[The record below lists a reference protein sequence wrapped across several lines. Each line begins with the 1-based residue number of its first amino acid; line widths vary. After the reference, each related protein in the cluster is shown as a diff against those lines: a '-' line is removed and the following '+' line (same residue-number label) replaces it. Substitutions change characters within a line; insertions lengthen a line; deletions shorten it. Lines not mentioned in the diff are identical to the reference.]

1 MAFHFVL
8 LAFGD
13 AVLFLLALSVLSVA
27 TVGSVV
33 VYQRQATARLKG
45 KDAPLALAAPPPPAV
60 ERTFESL
67 QAGDVVVCG
76 DEDWIVRQRA
86 EYDEEGERWWL
97 YALDAGDSAS
107 VRRFL
112 EVRRQDG
119 TEVAM
124 LSVAE
129 DAPLFGQLGQG
140 LTFRRDPYI
149 LQARGDARLL
159 LDTRVDAAGLK
170 EGRLS
175 YSRYEGPGGLRL
187 IIEEQGGQRRAY
199 AGELVA
205 KKTFSLMPGDISGVG
220 KAPDLDDELEALAG
234 HIENRRPRS

>member
-1 MAFHFVL
+1 M
-8 LAFGD
+8 
-13 AVLFLLALSVLSVA
+13 LFLLALSVLSVA

-45 KDAPLALAAPPPPAV
+45 KDAPLALAAPPPAV
-60 ERTFESL
+60 ERTFETL

-76 DEDWIVRQRA
+76 GEDWVVRQRA
-86 EYDEEGERWWL
+86 EYDEEGDRWWL
-97 YALDAGDSAS
+97 YVLDGGDADSS
-107 VRRFL
+107 HRFL

-124 LSVAE
+124 LSIAE

-140 LTFRRDPYI
+140 LTFRGDPYI

-159 LDTRVDAAGLK
+159 LDVRVDAAGLK
-170 EGRLS
+170 DGRLG
-175 YSRYEGPGGLRL
+175 YARYDGPGGMRL
-187 IIEEQGGQRRAY
+187 IIEEQGGRRRAY

-205 KKTFSLMPGDISGVG
+205 KKTFSLMPGDVSGVRR
-220 KAPDLDDELEALAG
+220 ASDLNEELEALAG
-234 HIENRRPRS
+234 QIETRGPRS